1 MSPRPTIL
9 LLIAGLLAIAAAT
22 RFTTAVHPEELVA
35 AGPYERFRDAAR
47 DVPAIDAVRVHERDP
62 AVARKLQRA
71 RGSGGLARVTDVAAV
86 QAQLRRGRLAAA
98 TAAELEQLAR
108 QLAAGELPSK
118 LPEVP
123 DVAPYYRDALG
134 AYPCEV
140 LLRRTEALNVIRAA
154 APDASLRGEPV
165 LRAAEE
171 KRRAP
176 ISRAL
181 VSLLVALTLWHV
193 IATRNGRTGTT
204 VERRLIA
211 LLGAL
216 AVLGW
221 SGLGVDTASLLAL
234 ALVAAAPPGAPLMAG
249 AALVFFPVLALQRLG
264 LVLLCGGIVRQ
275 RLRSP
280 GAYAA
285 AGPSGWVG
293 ALAVGALGLIVSWR
307 AEVEQPA
314 QTDPADQTD
323 PAVWIAPDADR
334 VGAAELL
341 RARGFV
347 DVVGAESFPAV
358 EVGDRTTARLLDR
371 VYRIAERRLRT
382 APPEERPMLEQVE
395 EAASRDGVLVP
406 RSLRLRRETGDGRA
420 VLWVFDPS
428 AGDSNGLVSSGI
440 YRAET
445 RRLLRSRSWVAAAIV
460 FALAALLRAARG
472 RMLLGQDLVAAV
484 LAFGLGAV
492 WLESAAAAGWASEA
506 PALLPVLAIA
516 AFSATWGL
524 VFALLA
530 LAAVLP
536 AEFAGYLGA
545 FVLAA
550 GLRYLVRGD
559 KRLARSSGESPS
571 R

>member
-9 LLIAGLLAIAAAT
+9 LLIAGLLAIAAAA

-47 DVPAIDAVRVHERDP
+47 DVPAIDAVRVHDRDP
-62 AVARKLQRA
+62 AVARRLQRA
-71 RGSGGLARVTDVAAV
+71 RGSGGLAQVIDVAAV

-98 TAAELEQLAR
+98 SAAELEQLAR
-108 QLAAGELPSK
+108 QLAAGELPSE

-123 DVAPYYRDALG
+123 DIAPYYRDGLG

-140 LLRRTEALNVIRAA
+140 LLRRTEALDVIRAA

-171 KRRAP
+171 ERRAP

-181 VSLLVALTLWHV
+181 VLLLVALTLWHV

-221 SGLGVDTASLLAL
+221 SGLGVDTASLFAL
-234 ALVAAAPPGAPLMAG
+234 ALVATAPSGAPLLAG

-264 LVLLCGGIVRQ
+264 VVLLCGGIVRQ
-275 RLRSP
+275 RLRTP

-285 AGPSGWVG
+285 AGPAGWVG

-314 QTDPADQTD
+314 QSDPAAQTD

-341 RARGFV
+341 RARGFD

-358 EVGDRTTARLLDR
+358 EVGDRTTARQLDR

-382 APPEERPMLEQVE
+382 APPAQAAEERAMLEQVE
-395 EAASRDGVLVP
+395 EAAARDGVLVP
-406 RSLRLRRETGDGRA
+406 RSLRRRRETRDGRA

-472 RMLLGQDLVAAV
+472 RILLGQDLVAAA
-484 LAFGLGAV
+484 LAFVLGAV

-559 KRLARSSGESPS
+559 KRLPQPS